1 MLDQLIHQ
9 YGKRLY
15 GLCLTLCADKYDAD
29 DLYQDTWLKALQHL
43 DKYDPVRD
51 FEPWLTTICVNT
63 YRDRL
68 RRLRKSPLFH
78 GFRSSEEKEQLL
90 SNAKAPTPPDYSPLY
105 TAIDRL
111 PDRLRVTVILYYF
124 RQLDL
129 RETAKI
135 LNIPEGT
142 VKSRLNRART
152 ILKEVLQDE
161 TDL

>member
-29 DLYQDTWLKALQHL
+29 DLYQDTWLKVLQYL
-43 DKYDPVRD
+43 DNYDPVRE

-78 GFRSSEEKEQLL
+78 GFRSSEEKDQLL
-90 SNAKAPTPPDYSPLY
+90 AKAESPTRPDYSPLY
-105 TAIDRL
+105 DAIDKL
-111 PDRLRVTVILYYF
+111 PDRLRLTVILYYF
-124 RQLDL
+124 RELNQQ
-129 RETAKI
+129 ETAKI

-142 VKSRLNRART
+142 VKSRLNRARNM
-152 ILKEVLQDE
+152 LKEVLQYE
-161 TDL
+161 PDL